1 MTLKFYRINNL
12 SATYAEAKDAVL
24 VLAHGAGAAH
34 DHPHMT
40 ALAEALQKV
49 GIGTLRFNFPFIEA
63 GKRRVDKPAVCL
75 ETIAEALAKAEKLV
89 GEMPRLIGGHSFG
102 GRMST
107 HLASGKAL
115 DITGVVCFSFPL
127 HPPNKPSVNRA
138 AHLYGITKPQLYIS
152 GDRDKLAR
160 PDLLESTLDMLP
172 LATLHWLKT
181 ADHGFKII
189 KRTRSSDEN
198 IYDEVS
204 RVTSEWFRS
213 VY

>member
-1 MTLKFYRINNL
+1 MTFRSYRISGL
-12 SATYAEAKDAVL
+12 SAKYAAPKDAML
-24 VLAHGAGAAH
+24 VLAHGAGAGH

-40 ALAEALQKV
+40 ALAKALQKA

-75 ETIAEALAKAEKLV
+75 ETIAEALAEAEKLV
-89 GEMPRLIGGHSFG
+89 SNMPLLVGGHSFG

-107 HLASGKAL
+107 HLASEKIL

-127 HPPNKPSVNRA
+127 HPPGKPSVSRE
-138 AHLYGITKPQLYIS
+138 AHLSSITKPQLYIS

-160 PDLLESTLDMLP
+160 PDLLKATLDPLP
-172 LATLHWLKT
+172 LATLHWLET
-181 ADHGFKII
+181 ADHGFKIL
-189 KRTRSSDEN
+189 KRSRRSDEN
-198 IYDEVS
+198 IYDELS
-204 RVTSEWFRS
+204 RVTSEWLRS